1 MIAGILAPARAG
13 EPRTKRCRI
22 APVRA
27 LLRSLGNLLRAPVAG
42 RLDRLQSLAEAQ
54 LMLAA
59 QAEVRRVRA
68 AGEVGSL
75 REVEFRVFSQWGED
89 GILQYL
95 LGRVP
100 AERAVFV
107 EFGVQDYRES
117 NTRFLLMQ
125 DDWRGLVLDA
135 DAENVRAIGDSE
147 LYWRHHLTALCRFVT
162 RENINDLIREAGIE
176 GDIGLLSI
184 DIDGNDYWVW
194 RAIDAVRPRI
204 VVCEYNSLF
213 GARRALSIPYAA
225 DFSRSRAHHSNLYF
239 GASLPALCRLAAE
252 KGYVFVGSNSAGSN
266 AFFVLRE
273 FAGGLRAQT
282 AAQAY
287 VESRARESRDASGA
301 LSFASGAERLA
312 LIRHLPVVDLESGA
326 TLPLSE
332 AVA

>member
-1 MIAGILAPARAG
+1 M
-13 EPRTKRCRI
+13 
-22 APVRA
+22 RA
-27 LLRSLGNLLRAPVAG
+27 LLRSLGKILRAPVAG
-42 RLDRLQSLAEAQ
+42 RLDRLQALAEAQ
-54 LMLAA
+54 LVLAA

-68 AGEVGSL
+68 AGAVASL

-100 AERAVFV
+100 VERAVFV

-135 DAENVRAIGDSE
+135 DADNVRAIAESD

-162 RENINDLIREAGIE
+162 RENIDALIRESGIE

-194 RAIDAVRPRI
+194 QAIGAVQPRI

-213 GARRALSIPYAA
+213 GARRALTVPYRA

-252 KGYVFVGSNSAGSN
+252 KGYAFAGSNSAGSN
-266 AFFVLRE
+266 AFFVRRE
-273 FAGGLRAQT
+273 FAAGIRALG
-282 AAQAY
+282 AQEGY

-301 LSFASGAERLA
+301 LSFAAGAERLA

-326 TLPLSE
+326 TLPLGE
-332 AVA
+332 ALA